1 MNITQN
7 NFFSLLSGIKQYQI
21 PIYQRNYRW
30 TEENCK
36 KLLEDIVRA
45 GTPGN
50 PNHYIGSVIVKGES
64 EAGGV
69 SIYNVIDGQQRTTT
83 ITLLLLAL
91 RDYWHRNSQ
100 VNVSKTT
107 ATILDNIKDIYLT
120 NNAFAG
126 TSLFTK
132 ILPKSG
138 MDRYEYT
145 NLLHDVIG
153 TGAISNNYSYFL
165 RVLTNGSYDP
175 SIIFEGINNAQIAL
189 VSLDSGENPQL
200 LFEAV
205 NDTGVDLTN
214 VDLVRNWLFM
224 GLSGEDQ
231 DRLYRQYWEPIEN
244 EIPNNINDFLFYFTE
259 LKSLSIVPWEYY
271 KDFKK
276 TFILSAGSADDI
288 ELLLTE
294 IKAYVELY
302 AKYLNEGFENRKIK
316 SVLNNI
322 LKTGK
327 NNFTPLVLKILFQWE
342 NNSVSLD
349 DAFFMLQYLEAY
361 IVRRDILS
369 IPTNSLNPAMQSMLK
384 HSNSLEEFKN
394 CILDLP
400 DRQRMPDDVE
410 MQNQLLLKDFY
421 HLSGAYS
428 YLERIEKDL
437 NQAFSLSD
445 PTIEHILPET
455 IHTHSFPKAG
465 VSPEKVDDYDWE
477 IDLGPNAQ
485 EIHDRYQHTL
495 GNLTILPRGE
505 NARMGDYRFNIKKNW
520 SSLDENGFNYGY
532 MYTPIRISQS
542 LRNYTIWDETAIEE
556 RCNEMVNHI
565 CRIWPHP

>member
-91 RDYWHRNSQ
+91 RDYWHNNSQ
-100 VNVSKTT
+100 VNVSETT

-120 NNAFAG
+120 NNAFTG
-126 TSLFTK
+126 TDLFTK

-145 NLLHDVIG
+145 NLLHDVVG

-189 VSLDSGENPQL
+189 VSLDSHENPQL

-224 GLSGEDQ
+224 GLSGKDQ

-276 TFILSAGSADDI
+276 TFILSAGSAYGI

-302 AKYLNEGFENRKIK
+302 AKYINEGFENRKIK

-342 NNSVSLD
+342 NNSISFD
-349 DAFFMLQYLEAY
+349 DALSMLKYLEAY

-428 YLERIEKDL
+428 YLERIEKEL
-437 NQAFSLSD
+437 NQAFSLPD

-465 VSPEKVDDYDWE
+465 VSPERVDDYDWE

-542 LRNYTIWDETAIEE
+542 LRNYTVWDETAIKE

>member
-91 RDYWHRNSQ
+91 RDYWHNNSQ
-100 VNVSKTT
+100 VNVSETT

-120 NNAFAG
+120 NNAFTG
-126 TSLFTK
+126 TDLFTK

-145 NLLHDVIG
+145 NLLHDVVG

-189 VSLDSGENPQL
+189 VSLDSHENPQL

-224 GLSGEDQ
+224 GLSGKDQ

-276 TFILSAGSADDI
+276 TFILSAGSAYGI

-302 AKYLNEGFENRKIK
+302 AKYINEGFENRKIK

-342 NNSVSLD
+342 NNSISFD
-349 DAFFMLQYLEAY
+349 DALSMLKYLEAY

-428 YLERIEKDL
+428 YLERIEKEL
-437 NQAFSLSD
+437 NQAFSLPD

-465 VSPEKVDDYDWE
+465 VSPERVDDYDWE

-520 SSLDENGFNYGY
+520 SNLDENGFNYGY

-542 LRNYTIWDETAIEE
+542 LRNYTVWDETAIKE

>member
-30 TEENCK
+30 TEKNCK

-91 RDYWHRNSQ
+91 RDYWHNNSQ
-100 VNVSKTT
+100 VSVSKTT
-107 ATILDNIKDIYLT
+107 ATILNNIKDIYLT
-120 NNAFAG
+120 NNAFTG

-138 MDRYEYT
+138 PDRDEYT
-145 NLLHDVIG
+145 NLLHDVVG

-165 RVLTNGSYDP
+165 RVLTNEAYNP

-189 VSLDSGENPQL
+189 VSLDSLENPQL

-224 GLSGEDQ
+224 GLPGKDQ

-259 LKSLSIVPWEYY
+259 LKSLSIVSLEYY
-271 KDFKK
+271 KEFKK
-276 TFILSAGSADDI
+276 TFILSAGCADGI
-288 ELLLTE
+288 ELLLAE
-294 IKAYVELY
+294 IKAYVKLY
-302 AKYLNEGFENRKIK
+302 SKYLNSGFENRKIK

-349 DAFFMLQYLEAY
+349 DAFSMLQYLEAY

-369 IPTNSLNPAMQSMLK
+369 IPTNSLNQAMQSMLK

-400 DRQRMPDDVE
+400 TRQRMPDDAE

-421 HLSGAYS
+421 HLSGSYS
-428 YLERIEKDL
+428 YLERIEKEL

-465 VSPEKVDDYDWE
+465 VSPERVDDYNWE
-477 IDLGPNAQ
+477 IDLGPNVQ
-485 EIHDRYQHTL
+485 EIHERYQHTL

-542 LRNYTIWDETAIEE
+542 LSNYTIWDKTAIEE
-556 RCNEMVNHI
+556 RCSEMVNHI

>member
-91 RDYWHRNSQ
+91 RDYWHSNSQ

-120 NNAFAG
+120 NNAFTG

-145 NLLHDVIG
+145 NLLHDVVG

-276 TFILSAGSADDI
+276 TFILSAGSADGI

-294 IKAYVELY
+294 IKTYVELY

-361 IVRRDILS
+361 IVRRDILN

-465 VSPEKVDDYDWE
+465 VSPERVDDYDWE

>member
-91 RDYWHRNSQ
+91 RDYWHNNSQ
-100 VNVSKTT
+100 VNVSETT

-120 NNAFAG
+120 NNAFTG
-126 TSLFTK
+126 TDLFAK

-145 NLLHDVIG
+145 NLLHDVVG

-189 VSLDSGENPQL
+189 VSLDSHENPQL

-224 GLSGEDQ
+224 GLSGKDQ

-276 TFILSAGSADDI
+276 TFILSAGSAYGI

-302 AKYLNEGFENRKIK
+302 AKYINDGFENRKIK

-327 NNFTPLVLKILFQWE
+327 NNFTPLVLKILFQWK
-342 NNSVSLD
+342 NNSISFD
-349 DAFFMLQYLEAY
+349 DALSMLKYLEAY

-428 YLERIEKDL
+428 YLERIEKEL
-437 NQAFSLSD
+437 NQAFSLPD

-465 VSPEKVDDYDWE
+465 VSPERVDDYDWE

-542 LRNYTIWDETAIEE
+542 LRNYTVWDETAIKE

>member
-91 RDYWHRNSQ
+91 RDYWHNNSQ
-100 VNVSKTT
+100 VNVSETT

-120 NNAFAG
+120 NNAFTG
-126 TSLFTK
+126 TDLFTK

-145 NLLHDVIG
+145 NLLHDVVG

-189 VSLDSGENPQL
+189 VSLDSHENPQL

-224 GLSGEDQ
+224 GLSGKDQ

-276 TFILSAGSADDI
+276 TFILSAGSAYGI

-302 AKYLNEGFENRKIK
+302 AKYINDGFENRKIK

-327 NNFTPLVLKILFQWE
+327 NNFTPLVLKILFQWK
-342 NNSVSLD
+342 NNSISFD
-349 DAFFMLQYLEAY
+349 DALSMLKYLEAY

-428 YLERIEKDL
+428 YLERIEKEL
-437 NQAFSLSD
+437 NQAFSLPD

-465 VSPEKVDDYDWE
+465 VSPERVDDYDWE

-542 LRNYTIWDETAIEE
+542 LRNYTVWDETAIKE